1 MGDRPAQTT
10 ARPLTFA
17 TVQRT
22 IGPASSL
29 MEVSSIEKI
38 VSTLN
43 QAGARYLIAGGLAVN
58 AHGYVRYTKDIDLF
72 IALDPPNVTAALR
85 ALMTIG
91 FQPRV
96 PVTPE
101 QFAQPD
107 QREIWRKE
115 KGMVDL
121 QHWSDQHPATPIDV
135 FETEPLPF
143 AEEYARAPQFE
154 IAPDLWAPFVSL
166 EGLIAMK
173 RAAGR
178 PQDLE
183 DVCRLGR
190 L

>member
-1 MGDRPAQTT
+1 
-10 ARPLTFA
+10 
-17 TVQRT
+17 
-22 IGPASSL
+22 
-29 MEVSSIEKI
+29 MEVNSLEMI

-72 IALDPPNVTAALR
+72 IALDPQNVIASLR

-91 FQPRV
+91 FRPRV

-101 QFAQPD
+101 QFAQPE
-107 QREIWRKE
+107 QRELWRRE
-115 KGMVDL
+115 KGMVVL
-121 QHWSDQHPATPIDV
+121 QLWSDQHEATPIDV
-135 FETEPLPF
+135 FVTEPLPF
-143 AEEYARAPQFE
+143 VEEYGRAPQFE

-166 EGLIAMK
+166 EGLITMK

-183 DVCRLGR
+183 DVRRLGR